1 MHGSMVTTRI
11 SYAEDMR
18 EVEIIKFIKQNPGS
32 TTNQV
37 VKYMVKNGSS
47 KIATLKKIDYL
58 IEDKRIR
65 DEHDKPNGFHKLFYD
80 DNNDFDAINNQLT
93 KIEKI
98 VDVMDKPLRK
108 IQRLLE
114 DQQKELLRL
123 TDEKV
128 PLEQRRKFVSEE
140 LYSLQIDYQFTYLH
154 MIDIMFHVLSLH
166 IDERI
171 HSDKDLQILYT
182 KIIKLIRK
190 VSKQFPRDA
199 KFTLDGII
207 NYLGEFTSKKDIRVY
222 AQKHNININLISH
235 VIDTVENFKNEFLV
249 KEQ

>member
-11 SYAEDMR
+11 PFEEDMR
-18 EVEIIKFIKQNPGS
+18 EGEIIKFVNQNPGS

-47 KIATLKKIDYL
+47 KIATLKKIDDL
-58 IEDKRIR
+58 IEGKRIR

-128 PLEQRRKFVSEE
+128 PLKQRRKFVSEE
-140 LYSLQIDYQFTYLH
+140 LYRLQIDYQYTYLH
-154 MIDIMFHVLSLH
+154 IIDIMFHVLSLH

-182 KIIKLIRK
+182 KIIKLMRK
-190 VSKQFPRDA
+190 VSKQFPRNA

-207 NYLGEFTSKKDIRVY
+207 NFICEFTSKKDIRVY
-222 AQKHNININLISH
+222 AQKHDININLIND
-235 VIDTVENFKNEFLV
+235 VIDTVENFKNEFLA

>member
-11 SYAEDMR
+11 PYEEDMR
-18 EVEIIKFIKQNPGS
+18 EVEIVKFVKQNPGS

-37 VKYMVKNGSS
+37 VKYMDKNGSS
-47 KIATLKKIDYL
+47 KIATLKKIDDL
-58 IEDKRIR
+58 IEGKRIR
-65 DEHDKPNGFHKLFYD
+65 DEQDKPNGFHKLFYD

-123 TDEKV
+123 TNEKV
-128 PLEQRRKFVSEE
+128 PLKQRRQFVSEE
-140 LYSLQIDYQFTYLH
+140 LYGLQIDYQFTYLH
-154 MIDIMFHVLSLH
+154 IIDIMFHVLSLH

-182 KIIKLIRK
+182 KIIKLMRK
-190 VSKQFPRDA
+190 VSKQFPRNA

-207 NYLGEFTSKKDIRVY
+207 DYLGEFTSKKDIRVY
-222 AQKHNININLISH
+222 AQKHDININLIND

>member
-1 MHGSMVTTRI
+1 MLTARI
-11 SYAEDMR
+11 PHEEDMR
-18 EVEIIKFIKQNPGS
+18 EVDIIKFIKEKPGS

-37 VKYMVKNGSS
+37 VKYMNKNGSS
-47 KIATLKKIDYL
+47 KITTLKKINHL
-58 IEDKRIR
+58 IEGKRIR
-65 DEHDKPNGFHKLFYD
+65 DEHDKPNGFHKLFYN
-80 DNNDFDAINNQLT
+80 DNNDFDLINKQLT

-98 VDVMDKPLRK
+98 VDTMDKPLKK

-128 PLEQRRKFVSEE
+128 PIEQRRKFVSEE
-140 LYSLQIDYQFTYLH
+140 LYGLQIDYQYTYLH

-171 HSDKDLQILYT
+171 HSDRDLQILYT
-182 KIIKLIRK
+182 RIIKLMRK
-190 VSKQFPRDA
+190 VSKQFPRNA
-199 KFTLDGII
+199 KGTLDGII
-207 NYLGEFTSKKDIRVY
+207 NFINEFTSKKDIRLY
-222 AQKHNININLISH
+222 AQKHKININLIND
-235 VIDTVENFKNEFLV
+235 VIDTVEDFKNEFLA

>member
-1 MHGSMVTTRI
+1 MLTPKIRHE
-11 SYAEDMR
+11 EDMR

-37 VKYMVKNGSS
+37 VKYMDKNGSS
-47 KIATLKKIDYL
+47 KITTLKTINDL
-58 IEDKRIR
+58 IEGKRVR

-80 DNNDFDAINNQLT
+80 DNNDFDLINNQLT

-98 VDVMDKPLRK
+98 VDIMDKPLKK

-123 TDEKV
+123 TDQKV
-128 PLEQRRKFVSEE
+128 SPEQRRKFVSEE

-171 HSDKDLQILYT
+171 NSDKDLQILYT
-182 KIIKLIRK
+182 KIIKLMRK
-190 VSKQFPRDA
+190 VSKQFPRNA
-199 KFTLDGII
+199 KVTLDGII
-207 NYLGEFTSKKDIRVY
+207 NYLGEFISKKDIRVY
-222 AQKHNININLISH
+222 AQKHNININLIND
-235 VIDTVENFKNEFLV
+235 VIDTVENFKNEFLA